1 VEGSWE
7 DDGAILGI
15 CRGRVG
21 FWGCWQICRFC
32 VYVKGSRFVKSLDRY
47 FGCGRAVGVGLE
59 GSQGA
64 DLDLDLDVKSR

>member
-1 VEGSWE
+1 M
-7 DDGAILGI
+7 
-15 CRGRVG
+15 R
-21 FWGCWQICRFC
+21 
-32 VYVKGSRFVKSLDRY
+32 SLDRY

>member
-1 VEGSWE
+1 MEGSWE
-7 DDGAILGI
+7 DEGAILGI
-15 CRGRVG
+15 WRGCMR

-32 VYVKGSRFVKSLDRY
+32 MYVKGRTFVRSLDRY

-64 DLDLDLDVKSR
+64 DLDLDLGVKSR